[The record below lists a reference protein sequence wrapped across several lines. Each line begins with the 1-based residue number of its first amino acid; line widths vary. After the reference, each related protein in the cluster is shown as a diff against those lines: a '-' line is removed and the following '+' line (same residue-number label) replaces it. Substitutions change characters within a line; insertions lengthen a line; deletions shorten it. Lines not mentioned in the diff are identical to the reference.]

1 MYSSAW
7 PLVKRLKQLIDIN
20 TYININIRYAIAMT
34 IVIEDN
40 MVQPDTIDTRS
51 ETDSEGFAGFLSFLS
66 SPVGTPPLAT
76 TTVDNTMSNIE
87 NQKTTSSSIKSKLS
101 LHEHDVQDEM
111 KEKKKKNKRIS
122 RISMS
127 RISRII
133 PKLEE
138 ESEEILPYPIEH
150 KRVSNL
156 RFQNYLQEKTIKEEV
171 SSINSVPKKINRSPL
186 SLRNLQ
192 VSIDDNDANK
202 DDEIASWIADHLK
215 TNFLFVSLNDATIQD
230 IAEKFEIA
238 EYEPGV
244 SIIEQGCSD
253 SSTYYYILYD
263 GECIVTKN
271 DKQVIGKFGTID
283 KGTTFGELA
292 ILFDDVDRS
301 ASIIT
306 KTSSVVYRLPRS
318 VYRSHFL
325 PDELEKIRTSIT
337 KIQACVN
344 VFSGADRKI
353 NKGKFIMISQYPRV
367 TKSHA
372 HPAFFLSY
380 NIRL

>member
-1 MYSSAW
+1 
-7 PLVKRLKQLIDIN
+7 
-20 TYININIRYAIAMT
+20 MT
-34 IVIEDN
+34 IVIEEEDN
-40 MVQPDTIDTRS
+40 MVQPDTIDTKS

-66 SPVGTPPLAT
+66 SPVGTPPLP
-76 TTVDNTMSNIE
+76 TVDNTMSNIE
-87 NQKTTSSSIKSKLS
+87 NQRTTLVEKQLT

-111 KEKKKKNKRIS
+111 KEKKKNKRIS

-138 ESEEILPYPIEH
+138 DSEEILPYPIEH

-156 RFQNYLQEKTIKEEV
+156 RFQNYLQEKTIKEEE

-202 DDEIASWIADHLK
+202 DDEIASWVADHLK

-238 EYEPGV
+238 EYEAGV

-306 KTSSVVYRLPRS
+306 KTPSVVYRLPRS

-353 NKGKFIMISQYPRV
+353 NKGKKFINDISI
-367 TKSHA
+367 S
-372 HPAFFLSY
+372 SS
-380 NIRL
+380 

>member
-1 MYSSAW
+1 
-7 PLVKRLKQLIDIN
+7 
-20 TYININIRYAIAMT
+20 MT
-34 IVIEDN
+34 MVIEEEDN
-40 MVQPDTIDTRS
+40 MVPDTIDTKS

-66 SPVGTPPLAT
+66 SPVGTPPLP
-76 TTVDNTMSNIE
+76 TVDNTMSNIE
-87 NQKTTSSSIKSKLS
+87 NQRTTSSSKSKLS

-111 KEKKKKNKRIS
+111 KQKKKNKRIS

-138 ESEEILPYPIEH
+138 DSEEILPYPIEH

-156 RFQNYLQEKTIKEEV
+156 RFQNYLQEKTTIKEE
-171 SSINSVPKKINRSPL
+171 INSAQKKINRSP
-186 SLRNLQ
+186 ST
-192 VSIDDNDANK
+192 VTDDDMNK
-202 DDEIASWIADHLK
+202 DDEIASWIASHLK

-230 IAEKFEIA
+230 IADKFEIV
-238 EYEPGV
+238 EYEAGV

-253 SSTYYYILYD
+253 SSTYYNILYD
-263 GECIVTKN
+263 GKCIVTKN
-271 DKQVIGKFGTID
+271 NKQVIGKFGTID

-306 KTSSVVYRLPRS
+306 KAPSVVYRLPRS

-353 NKGKFIMISQYPRV
+353 NKGKFIYI
-367 TKSHA
+367 
-372 HPAFFLSY
+372 
-380 NIRL
+380 

>member
-1 MYSSAW
+1 M
-7 PLVKRLKQLIDIN
+7 
-20 TYININIRYAIAMT
+20 TMAIEE
-34 IVIEDN
+34 EDN
-40 MVQPDTIDTRS
+40 MVVPDTIDTKS

-76 TTVDNTMSNIE
+76 ATVDNTMSNIE
-87 NQKTTSSSIKSKLS
+87 NQRTTSSSIKSKLS

-111 KEKKKKNKRIS
+111 KEKKKNKRIS
-122 RISMS
+122 RISMA

-138 ESEEILPYPIEH
+138 DSEEILPYPIEH

-156 RFQNYLQEKTIKEEV
+156 RFQNYLQEKTIKEEE

-202 DDEIASWIADHLK
+202 DDDIASWIADHLK

-238 EYEPGV
+238 EYEAGV

-283 KGTTFGELA
+283 KGTTFEELA
-292 ILFDDVDRS
+292 MLFDDVDRS

-306 KTSSVVYRLPRS
+306 KTPSVAYRLPRS

-353 NKGKFIMISQYPRV
+353 NKGKFIYMISQSPRV
-367 TKSHA
+367 DSNLTS
-372 HPAFFLSY
+372 
-380 NIRL
+380 

>member
-1 MYSSAW
+1 
-7 PLVKRLKQLIDIN
+7 
-20 TYININIRYAIAMT
+20 MT
-34 IVIEDN
+34 IVIEEEDN
-40 MVQPDTIDTRS
+40 MVQPDTIDTKS

-66 SPVGTPPLAT
+66 SPVGTPPLP
-76 TTVDNTMSNIE
+76 TVDNTMSNIE
-87 NQKTTSSSIKSKLS
+87 NQRTTLVEKQLT

-111 KEKKKKNKRIS
+111 KEKKKNKRIS
-122 RISMS
+122 RISMP

-138 ESEEILPYPIEH
+138 DSEEILPYPIEH

-171 SSINSVPKKINRSPL
+171 SSINSVPKKVNRSPL

-202 DDEIASWIADHLK
+202 DDDIASWIADHLK

-238 EYEPGV
+238 EYEAGV

-253 SSTYYYILYD
+253 SSTYYYILFD

-271 DKQVIGKFGTID
+271 DKQVIGKFGKID

-306 KTSSVVYRLPRS
+306 KTPSVVYRLPRS
-318 VYRSHFL
+318 AYRSHFL

-344 VFSGADRKI
+344 VFSGADRKV
-353 NKGKFIMISQYPRV
+353 NKGKKFIYMISQFPRV
-367 TKSHA
+367 RDSNLTS
-372 HPAFFLSY
+372 S
-380 NIRL
+380 